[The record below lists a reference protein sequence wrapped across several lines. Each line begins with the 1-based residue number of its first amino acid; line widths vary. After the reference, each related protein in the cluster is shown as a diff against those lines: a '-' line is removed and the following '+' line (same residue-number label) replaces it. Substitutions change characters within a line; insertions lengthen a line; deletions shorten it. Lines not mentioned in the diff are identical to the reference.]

1 MTLEIN
7 SKMIETDDEGFL
19 VDHSLIL
26 NTWQREHMPD
36 PHDSFPP
43 VLKLTLVTGGW

>member
-26 NTWQREHMPD
+26 NTEQREHMAD
-36 PHDSFPP
+36 PRDSVSP
-43 VLKLTLVTGGW
+43 TLN